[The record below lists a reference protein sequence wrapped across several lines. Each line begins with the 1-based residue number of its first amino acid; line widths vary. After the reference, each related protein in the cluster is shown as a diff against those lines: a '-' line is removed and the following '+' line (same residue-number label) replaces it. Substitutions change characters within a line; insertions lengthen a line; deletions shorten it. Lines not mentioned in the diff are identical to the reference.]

1 MGYRGDRAAQRRE
14 ACSRAAPLAGCAGFT
29 YIELVITVA
38 IVALL
43 ASVVFPLAELSVQ
56 RVKEQELRRA
66 LREIRPAI
74 DAYKRVW
81 DEGRIERKV
90 GETGYPPKLELL
102 VEGVEDV
109 RDPKKAKIYF
119 LRRLPRDPFFEGEPA
134 TPPAQTWGRRSYAS
148 PPEFPEEGEDVFDV
162 FSRSPKKALDGSL
175 YRDW

>member
-1 MGYRGDRAAQRRE
+1 MAAVRILSVRAGRRGR
-14 ACSRAAPLAGCAGFT
+14 GFT

-38 IVALL
+38 VVALL

-74 DAYKRVW
+74 DAYKRAW

-90 GETGYPPKLELL
+90 GETGYPPKLEAL
-102 VEGVEDV
+102 VDGVEDV
-109 RDPKKAKIYF
+109 RDPKKAKIHF
-119 LRRLPRDPFFEGEPA
+119 LRRLPRDPFFEGDPG
-134 TPPAQTWGRRSYAS
+134 TPPADTWGRRAYAS
-148 PPEFPEEGEDVFDV
+148 PPDLPEEGEDVFDV
-162 FSRSPKKALDGSL
+162 FSTSPNKALDGSL